1 MINFEEEKIISI
13 DKARELIAGTE
24 LEKANDEELAKVLE
38 SIKQFCEINFEL
50 YQYLMRKQE
59 SEDDENYLNK
69 EAA

>member
-13 DKARELIAGTE
+13 DRVRELIVGTG
-24 LEKANDEELAKVLE
+24 LENANYEELDKVLE

-50 YQYLMRKQE
+50 YLYLSKKQDTI
-59 SEDDENYLNK
+59 SDENECFK

>member
-13 DKARELIAGTE
+13 DRARELIVGTG
-24 LEKANDEELAKVLE
+24 LENANDEELAKVLE

-50 YQYLMRKQE
+50 YLYLSKKQDTI
-59 SEDDENYLNK
+59 SDENECFK